1 MYWSKQKYMQQAQV
15 ICKSYLRE
23 VNKRN
28 ASFGSHFGSL
38 SILLSYT
45 SFTTDIT
52 ERILTKFCIV
62 HKVSRRRGVGNQLS
76 AGHMWK
82 WQPFDVACHMM

>member
-1 MYWSKQKYMQQAQV
+1 MQQAQV

-28 ASFGSHFGSL
+28 ASFGSNFGSL
-38 SILLSYT
+38 NILLPYT
-45 SFTTDIT
+45 SFITEIT

-62 HKVSRRRGVGNQLS
+62 HKICGRTGVGNQLS

-82 WQPFDVACHMM
+82 